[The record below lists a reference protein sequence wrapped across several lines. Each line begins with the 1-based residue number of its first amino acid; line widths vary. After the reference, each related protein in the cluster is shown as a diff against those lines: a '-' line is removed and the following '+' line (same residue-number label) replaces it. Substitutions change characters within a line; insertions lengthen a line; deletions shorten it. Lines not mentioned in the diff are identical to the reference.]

1 MSFRLTAARS
11 GYLVMLV
18 VVALLF
24 GGCGRDTVQQQAES
38 PRTAFVH
45 LFEWDWPRVAR
56 ECEEFL
62 GPAGYA
68 AVQVSPPQEHVEGP
82 QWWTR
87 YQPVSYQLVSRGGS
101 REQFAD
107 AVARCRA
114 VDVEIYVDAVI
125 NHMTGV
131 YAGRGV
137 AGTEFGEYEYPGL
150 YAYDDFHHCDRNDG
164 DDIVDFD
171 DLYEVQHCELVN
183 LADLDT
189 ASESVRTK
197 LAGFLNDLLAT
208 GVAGFRIDAAKH
220 MPPGDIAAVLDKL
233 DKDAFVFQEVI
244 YHGSGPIAGS
254 DYLMNGSVT
263 EFQYS
268 PLLEQAFVEGNIGA
282 VRDLGSGETFLPSN
296 DAVVFVDNHDTQ
308 RGHWGEAFN
317 YRTGDRYILANVF
330 MLAYPYGYPK
340 VMSSYEFDDK
350 EAGPP
355 AAPADSNCGE
365 GWVCE
370 HRNPAIAGMVGF
382 RNLTHG
388 EPATN
393 WQEHGESAVSFGRGD
408 RGHVVL
414 NAGDEPISVSV
425 KTNLPP
431 GDYCNILAEAE
442 PSACDPVTVSESGT
456 FEASVEGVGA
466 IAIHTAARAD

>member
-1 MSFRLTAARS
+1 MTAVRTEH
-11 GYLVMLV
+11 LV
-18 VVALLF
+18 VLLAVTLLL
-24 GGCGRDTVQQQAES
+24 GGCGRDAVQEQGEP

-45 LFEWDWPRVAR
+45 LFEWDWPSIAR
-56 ECEEFL
+56 ECESFL

-87 YQPVSYQLVSRGGS
+87 YQPVSYEIISRGGD

-107 AVARCRA
+107 MVARCGA
-114 VDVEIYVDAVI
+114 VGVDIYVDAVI

-131 YAGRGV
+131 YAGTGV
-137 AGTEFGEYEYPGL
+137 AGTEFGEYDYPGL
-150 YAYDDFHHCDRNDG
+150 YGYDDFHHCDRNDS

-189 ASESVRTK
+189 GSESVRTK
-197 LAGFLNDLLAT
+197 LAGFLNDLLAI

-220 MPPGDIAAVLDKL
+220 MPPGDIAAVLEKL
-233 DKDAFVFQEVI
+233 EENALVFQEVI
-244 YHGSGPIAGS
+244 YHGTGPIAGS

-268 PLLEQAFVEGNIGA
+268 PLLEQAFLEGNIAA

-296 DAVVFVDNHDTQ
+296 DAVVFTDNHDTQ
-308 RGHWGEAFN
+308 RGHWGDAFN
-317 YRTGDRYILANVF
+317 YKAGERYTLANVF

-340 VMSSYEFDDK
+340 VMSSYDFDDK

-355 AAPADSNCGE
+355 ETTPSDGNACGE
-365 GWVCE
+365 GWICE
-370 HRNPAIAGMVGF
+370 HRHPVIAAMVGF
-382 RNLTHG
+382 RNATHG
-388 EPATN
+388 EPAAN

-408 RGHVVL
+408 RGHVII

-425 KTNLPP
+425 TTDLPP
-431 GDYCNILAEAE
+431 GDYCNILAEAAASGCE
-442 PSACDPVTVSESGT
+442 LVTVSDAGT
-456 FEASVEGVGA
+456 FEAGVDGIGA
-466 IAIHTAARAD
+466 FAIHTAARAD

>member
-1 MSFRLTAARS
+1 MSLYKAAAISR
-11 GYLVMLV
+11 YLS
-18 VVALLF
+18 ALLAAALLL
-24 GGCGRDTVQQQAES
+24 GGCGGDVVQEQDEP

-45 LFEWDWPRVAR
+45 LFEWDWPSVAR
-56 ECEEFL
+56 ECEDFL

-87 YQPVSYQLVSRGGS
+87 YQPVSYEIISRGGD

-107 AVARCRA
+107 MVTRCAAVG
-114 VDVEIYVDAVI
+114 VDIYVDAVI

-131 YAGRGV
+131 YAGKGV

-150 YAYDDFHHCDRNDG
+150 YVYDDFHHCDRNDG

-183 LADLDT
+183 LADLKT
-189 ASESVRTK
+189 ESETVRTK
-197 LAGFLNDLLAT
+197 LASFLNDLLSI

-244 YHGSGPIAGS
+244 YHGTGPIAGS

-268 PLLEQAFVEGNIGA
+268 PLLEQAFLEGNIAA
-282 VRDLGSGETFLPSN
+282 VRNVGSVETFLPSN
-296 DAVVFVDNHDTQ
+296 DAVVFADNHDTQ

-317 YRTGDRYILANVF
+317 YTAGDRYILANVF

-340 VMSSYEFDDK
+340 VMSSYAFDDK

-355 AAPADSNCGE
+355 DTIPIAPGDNSCSEA
-365 GWVCE
+365 WVCE
-370 HRNPAIAGMVGF
+370 HRHPVIASMVGF
-382 RNLTHG
+382 RNVTHG

-425 KTNLPP
+425 TTNLPP
-431 GDYCNILAEAE
+431 GDYCNILAAD
-442 PSACDPVTVSESGT
+442 STDCDLVTVGDGGT
-456 FEASVEGVGA
+456 FEVSVEGVSA
-466 IAIHTAARAD
+466 IAIYTD